1 MMDIAQKA
9 SATRD
14 GWGSVF
20 RELIPVSLEAEVL
33 SPCEAK
39 RSAGVA
45 LCVTT
50 MNRTAQLRAMMC
62 VNLCLTWRHRLSV
75 TWIAIDVNSDY
86 SVERF
91 MLEELTGPLLAKH
104 VRYTKSHEP
113 WDNFIFPV
121 AKNTASAMAQALVS
135 DGWAF
140 EDIFR
145 INIDG
150 DNILTRRDS

>member
-1 MMDIAQKA
+1 
-9 SATRD
+9 
-14 GWGSVF
+14 
-20 RELIPVSLEAEVL
+20 
-33 SPCEAK
+33 
-39 RSAGVA
+39 
-45 LCVTT
+45 
-50 MNRTAQLRAMMC
+50 MC

-75 TWIAIDVNSDY
+75 TWIVIDFNSDD

-91 MLEELTGPLLAKH
+91 MLEVLTGPLLAKH
-104 VRYTKSHEP
+104 VRYTKSQEP
-113 WDNFIFPV
+113 WDKFIFPT
-121 AKNTASAMAQALVS
+121 AKNTANAMAQALVS